1 MRANRFFV
9 SVLAVVAMVAGC
21 EDSRSVTQPEGS
33 AAGSARFGVGTV
45 GSGHA
50 ARTDT
55 VSIAGTADTPTA
67 SEGGVGTVGSGH

>member
-1 MRANRFFV
+1 MRRNRLYV
-9 SVLAVVAMVAGC
+9 SVLAVAAMVAGC
-21 EDSRSVTQPEGS
+21 EDGRGVTEPEGP

-55 VSIAGTADTPTA
+55 VSIVGTADTT
-67 SEGGVGTVGSGH
+67 SEDGVGTVGSGH